1 MPLCYPQELWRNQG
15 QLGIV
20 LMRLSRG
27 QNKVPHQGP
36 AFCYQH
42 CCPTL
47 IWAAGGTGWRI
58 CQWSGKGD
66 VDTWL
71 LLIRTWTHSAH
82 HAASRWWLY
91 KAHKPCSFVTRLFSS
106 RGAIRNTYSQTS
118 LVGGTSLYFHMWLLS
133 AGWNL
138 DKLHSQPGWLYW
150 NPAEEKS
157 GAAKPPFCF
166 TLPGRGQLHS
176 ASGPNLFPNCISDPY
191 GFHPKVSSYSVWW
204 GMFCFGDTMLSLWSA
219 SPAQSKRP
227 IVPTEC
233 EKGLEIFEMETAF
246 KSKSFK
252 AWMQTDATYNNRL
265 WKTLF
270 LHTFAKKKK
279 KKKSKSNPSIPRWAA
294 VIP

>member
-42 CCPTL
+42 HCPTL

-91 KAHKPCSFVTRLFSS
+91 KAHKPCSFVTRLFSNS
-106 RGAIRNTYSQTS
+106 GAIRNTYSQTS

-138 DKLHSQPGWLYW
+138 DKLRSQPGWLYW

-157 GAAKPPFCF
+157 RAAKPPFCF
-166 TLPGRGQLHS
+166 TLPGRGQPHS
-176 ASGPNLFPNCISDPY
+176 ASGPNLFPNCISIHTDSIQRSAATVCDEECSALETQCCHCDPL
-191 GFHPKVSSYSVWW
+191 PLPRASSPL
-204 GMFCFGDTMLSLWSA
+204 FPLNA
-219 SPAQSKRP
+219 R
-227 IVPTEC
+227 
-233 EKGLEIFEMETAF
+233 KGLRSLKWKLPLNPNHLKHGCRLMLLTISDSERH
-246 KSKSFK
+246 SFSTVLQK
-252 AWMQTDATYNNRL
+252 N
-265 WKTLF
+265 
-270 LHTFAKKKK
+270 KK
-279 KKKSKSNPSIPRWAA
+279 
-294 VIP
+294 